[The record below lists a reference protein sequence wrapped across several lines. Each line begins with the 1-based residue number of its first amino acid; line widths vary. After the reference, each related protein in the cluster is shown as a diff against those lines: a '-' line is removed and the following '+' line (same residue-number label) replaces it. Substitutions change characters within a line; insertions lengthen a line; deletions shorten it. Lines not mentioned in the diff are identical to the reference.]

1 MYQLTTISIVL
12 FWLLTGQTLAQSG
25 LRGDY
30 YTGVNFEQKVLSRID
45 PQISFDWAYTS
56 PDPRIPRSEYSVRWT
71 GKLLAPV
78 SGEYRFYAHVND
90 GIRVW
95 IGNKLVIESWRL
107 NSNKNY
113 TGSITLE
120 EGRYYD
126 LRVDYFNDIE
136 WGNIRLYWQ
145 RPDTKRSFWDR
156 FSNPDELIT
165 AKYFSQKTPA
175 PPLPPKPAPPK
186 STTTVS
192 IPPKTIPSKRLA
204 LNLKKPVI
212 TPVTNRTLI
221 PVDTLPSAPKPA
233 PKPPT
238 EAPSALQPGQ
248 IVVLRNVQ
256 FEQSSYVLL
265 PESADELNK
274 VVRVMTANPQWHIH
288 VAGHTDNVG
297 DPRLNVA
304 LSENRARVVAN
315 YFTRYGINAERI
327 TTEGFGGKQPVTDN
341 STEGERSKNRRVEI
355 TIK

>member
-1 MYQLTTISIVL
+1 MNWLTTLSIAL
-12 FWLLTGQTLAQSG
+12 LWLLTGQLLAQSG

-30 YTGVNFEQKVLSRID
+30 YAGIDFEQKVMSRVD
-45 PQISFDWAYTS
+45 PQISFDWANTS

-71 GKLLAPV
+71 GRLLAPV

-95 IGNKLVIESWRL
+95 IGNQKVLESWRL
-107 NSNKNY
+107 NSYKNY

-120 EGRYYD
+120 AGQYYD

-136 WGNIRLYWQ
+136 WGAIRLYWQ
-145 RPDTKRSFWDR
+145 RPDTRLTFLDR
-156 FSNPDELIT
+156 FKTPDELIPAT
-165 AKYFSQKTPA
+165 YFSQKKPV
-175 PPLPPKPAPPK
+175 PPLAPKPAPPK
-186 STTTVS
+186 PTVTAS
-192 IPPKTIPSKRLA
+192 IPPKTIPPKKLA
-204 LNLKKPVI
+204 LTLKKPVVK
-212 TPVTNRTLI
+212 PI
-221 PVDTLPSAPKPA
+221 PVKQITSRDTLPPTPA
-233 PKPPT
+233 TVSKPPAET
-238 EAPSALQPGQ
+238 PTPLQPGQ
-248 IVVLRNVQ
+248 LVVLRHVQ

-274 VVRVMTANPQWHIH
+274 LVRVMTTNPTWHIH
-288 VAGHTDNVG
+288 VMGHTDNVG

-315 YFTRYGINAERI
+315 YLTRHGINGERI
-327 TTEGFGGKQPVTDN
+327 TTEGFGGKQPISDN